1 MLIRLFFIVSFAA
14 NYPPISCRDAWKW
27 SSGVFT
33 ALYCAFGL
41 RSKNGLFDDALMA
54 MAIVWLQPGSQLSV
68 SDDQPAEKST
78 RVSTRMSDAMA
89 HAEPMAMPTSI
100 ELMAHGFSLGLSSQ
114 VG

>member
-1 MLIRLFFIVSFAA
+1 MKFPKPFLTCRYLFA
-14 NYPPISCRDAWKW
+14 
-27 SSGVFT
+27 SGFG
-33 ALYCAFGL
+33 ASLGL